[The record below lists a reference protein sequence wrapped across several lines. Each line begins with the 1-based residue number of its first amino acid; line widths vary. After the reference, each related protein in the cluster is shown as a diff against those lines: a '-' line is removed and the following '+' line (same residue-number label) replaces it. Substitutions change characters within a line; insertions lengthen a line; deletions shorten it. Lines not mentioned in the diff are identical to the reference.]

1 MKKSILTLL
10 LIPFLALT
18 LQTSTLFA
26 ADEQCAE
33 NSCPATPEAIGGVS
47 HDSDVELRNL
57 SLPGMSRPVAPNSE
71 MLLPDEAFVFWGL
84 DRVES
89 NPNEGKR
96 ITVEREISET
106 QSVAHEQTI
115 ESIKFR
121 SGKHMID
128 EALVEKLRDII
139 GRLGGLDNLRL
150 HFIGHTDNQRLSAR
164 ARAIYND
171 NYGLGEF
178 RAKRAADFFR
188 EKLGLD
194 EQSVS
199 YEGKGA
205 DEPLVSNDTPAGMAK
220 NRRVEVQ
227 VWHDQTTTHIVE
239 EQKFIPAPPL
249 IRTAI
254 CRQQAMCQRIERIGK
269 EKRVVVE
276 NAVEPIYFDVAKSE
290 IPEEYITQLRE
301 VLDGLQGENAVQL
314 KFIGHSDSNL
324 LGVRGRK
331 IYTDNYGLSRHRA
344 ETAMR
349 YFQRAL
355 DLPDTAVVAAGHGPD
370 EPVADNGTV
379 KGRALNRRV
388 EIEVSYLVPDGEEIV
403 TGEIMAC
410 PLGDLPSGMQ
420 QLIAGQANE
429 PVNPYSMTPWR
440 VSLDGTPLETEHS
453 RHGADVQRCID
464 VALEKAQIQLQYDNL
479 QSEAKLNVSAWP
491 NLAVP
496 TEQITFRGWNNYPHW
511 IKRSELIIYRYGFN
525 DRRENVAVIDLNDQ
539 AEAFWL
545 VPEKP
550 LTGLWYLLRVY
561 DAQGRFDETQPKRL
575 AIADTHPD
583 DAPDP
588 ALREAA
594 LRAGYGK
601 QNRLLQNIPVQGG
614 TITVNGLNVPAGHSV
629 WVMDQQIPLDKKN
642 GFVAQQI
649 IPLGLHTAEVALLDD
664 AGNGE
669 LFWRDLALKKNDW
682 FYVGMADLTLSI
694 NSNSGSPALVT
705 GDDELYDK
713 RNAYG
718 RIAYY
723 AKGRV
728 KDKYTITSSVDSR
741 EEPLNK
747 LFSNF
752 ADKDPRSLLRRLDS
766 EDYYPTFGDDS
777 TLVEDAPTQG
787 KFYVKVAD
795 EKSHALW
802 GNFKLDLGGNELTP
816 INRGLYG
823 AQGHFQSEAFTT
835 FGERRTRIDLFAADP
850 GSVAAREEYRGT
862 GGSLYYLQHRDI
874 TRGSEQLQVQVRDK
888 DSDILLSSTT
898 LVAGQDY
905 DVDELQG
912 IVLLTTPLPS
922 TADDSALVQAGS
934 LSGNLVYL
942 VINYEYVPGF
952 TDPDLL
958 ASGGRAEHWLMD
970 SLQLGITASS
980 QQQSS
985 GDQKLGGVD
994 LTLRKSERSWIKLL
1008 AARTEGPGV
1017 IEQRS
1022 IDGGFDFIGQP
1033 TATVD
1038 DKADAQRI
1046 EAAFDLRDAGFD
1058 TALQGSLYLQQRDAG
1073 YSAPGQQ
1080 VSRDTTAQ
1088 GIKLHTPLGDATNL
1102 ELRYDAKDERAGR
1115 DKAALEADLTH
1126 RLTERWG
1133 LGLGLRADEKQD
1145 DTGTTTEDLG
1155 RRTDLALRIE
1165 YLSLDNWDL
1174 HGFVQGTMNR
1184 EQSRKGNNRAG
1195 IGGGW
1200 QASERL
1206 RLNANVSDGN
1216 LGSGATVGGDYQ
1228 VSDQTSLYLNYG
1240 LDSDTTG
1247 SEYAGT
1253 AFSGSKS
1260 SVVAGGR
1267 SRFSDHAS
1275 VYAEQKYTRG
1285 NQPRGL
1291 TQSYGVDLAPDDRWN
1306 YGLSLEHGKLETE
1319 NSGQVTRNAVGVRLG
1334 YAHEKV
1340 RYAGAIEYRN
1350 DDSTL
1355 EDRDSWLLRNSYK
1368 YQTSIDWRL
1377 LTRLDI
1383 AASKSSKGDNFKG
1396 DFVEAVLGYGYRP
1409 VDNDRWNNLFKY
1421 TYFYDLTSPDQL
1433 SPAGS
1438 SINYQQRS
1446 HVLALDANYDLTK
1459 RWTLG
1464 GKYAFRRSE
1473 LRDRAATTEW
1483 FRSDAQLIV
1492 ARADW
1497 HLVKRWDLLLEA
1509 RMLDLVHAQDMRTG
1523 ALVALYRHFGQHIK
1537 AGVGFNFSDFS
1548 DDMTDLDY
1556 DSRGIFIN
1564 IIGKF

>member
-1 MKKSILTLL
+1 MKALTLTAL
-10 LIPFLALT
+10 LMFT
-18 LQTSTLFA
+18 LQTSFA
-26 ADEQCAE
+26 ADETCSD
-33 NSCPATPEAIGGVS
+33 NSCPAMPEAEGGVS
-47 HDSDVELRNL
+47 HESEVQLRNFA
-57 SLPGMSRPVAPNSE
+57 LPEMSRKVAPNSE

-84 DRVES
+84 DRVDTHA
-89 NPNEGKR
+89 GKGKT

-106 QSVAHEQTI
+106 ASVAHEHSL

-128 EALVEKLRDII
+128 ERLVEKLRDII
-139 GRLGGLDNLRL
+139 ARLGGLDNLRL

-164 ARAIYND
+164 ARAIYSD

-178 RAKRAADFFR
+178 RAQRAADFFR
-188 EKLGLD
+188 EKLGLPT
-194 EQSVS
+194 QAVS

-205 DEPLVSNDTPAGMAK
+205 DEPLASNDTPEGMAK
-220 NRRVEVQ
+220 NRRVEIQ
-227 VWHDQTTTHIVE
+227 VWYDVTTMRTVE
-239 EQKFIPAPPL
+239 EEAFIPAPML
-249 IRTAI
+249 VRTAI
-254 CRQQAMCQRIERIGK
+254 CRKQAMCQRIERSDK
-269 EKRVVVE
+269 ERRVVVE
-276 NAVEPIYFDVAKSE
+276 NAVQPIYFDVAKSV
-290 IPEEYITQLRE
+290 IPEAYIAELRE
-301 VLDGLQGENAVQL
+301 VLDGLQGQNAVQL
-314 KFIGHSDSNL
+314 KFIGHTDSNR
-324 LGVRGRK
+324 LGQRGRK

-344 ETAMR
+344 ETAMG

-355 DLPDTAVVAAGHGPD
+355 GLPNSAVVFEGRGPD
-370 EPVADNGTV
+370 EPVADNGTL

-388 EIEVSYLVPDGEEIV
+388 EIEVSYLVPDGEEV
-403 TGEIMAC
+403 VEGEIMAC
-410 PLGDLPSGMQ
+410 PAGELPMNMER
-420 QLIAGQANE
+420 LAGQASE
-429 PVNPYSMTPWR
+429 PVNPYTMTPWR
-440 VSLDGTPLETEHS
+440 VSLDGTPLKSEHS
-453 RHGADVQRCID
+453 RHGADVQRCVDI
-464 VALEKAQIQLQYDNL
+464 ALEKAQIQLQYDNL
-479 QSEAKLNVSAWP
+479 QSEPKLNVSVWP

-496 TEQITFRGWNNYPHW
+496 NETVTFRGWNNYPYW
-511 IKRSELIIYRYGFN
+511 IKRAELIIYRHGFN
-525 DRRENVAVIDLNDQ
+525 DRREHVAVLELDDQ
-539 AEAFWL
+539 IEANWQ
-545 VPEKP
+545 VPEQVQS
-550 LTGLWYLLRVY
+550 GLWYLLRTY
-561 DAQGRFDETQPKRL
+561 DAEGRFDETRPKPL
-575 AIADTHPD
+575 PTADHYPD
-583 DAPDP
+583 DKPDP

-594 LRAGYGK
+594 LQAGYGK
-601 QNRLLQNIPVQGG
+601 QNRLVKNMPVQGG
-614 TITVNGLNVPAGHSV
+614 TITVNGLNVPPGHTV
-629 WVMDQQIPLDKKN
+629 WVMDQPVPLDEKN
-642 GFVAQQI
+642 AFVAQQI
-649 IPLGLHTAEVALLDD
+649 IPAGLHTAEVAVLDD

-682 FYVGMADLTLSI
+682 FYVGIADLTLGI

-723 AKGRV
+723 AKGKV

-741 EEPLNK
+741 EEPLNE

-752 ADKDPRSLLRRLDS
+752 ASKDPRSLLRRLDS

-787 KFYVKVAD
+787 KFYAKIAD

-823 AQGHFQSEAFTT
+823 AQGRFQGEAFTS
-835 FGERRTRIDLFAADP
+835 FGERRTRVDLFAADP

-862 GGSLYYLQHRDI
+862 GGSLYYLQYRDI

-888 DSDILLSSTT
+888 DSDILLSSTN
-898 LVAGQDY
+898 LIAGQDY
-905 DVDELQG
+905 DLDELQG
-912 IVLLTTPLPS
+912 VVLLTSTLPS

-934 LSGNLVYL
+934 LSGNPVYL

-952 TDPDLL
+952 TDPNLL
-958 ASGGRAEHWLMD
+958 ANGGRAEHWLTD
-970 SLQLGITASS
+970 GIQLGITASS
-980 QQQSS
+980 QQQNS
-985 GDQKLGGVD
+985 GDQKLAGVD
-994 LTLRKSERSWIKLL
+994 LTLRHSERSWLKVL
-1008 AARTEGPGV
+1008 AAKTEGPGV
-1017 IEQRS
+1017 VEQQS
-1022 IDGGFDFIGQP
+1022 IDGGFDFTDLSTTTGLP
-1033 TATVD
+1033 ATAANA
-1038 DKADAQRI
+1038 KADAQRI

-1088 GIKLHTPLGDATNL
+1088 GIKLHAPLGDATQL
-1102 ELRYDAKDERAGR
+1102 ELRYDAKDETGGR
-1115 DKAALEADLTH
+1115 DKEALEADLAH
-1126 RLTERWG
+1126 RLTEHWG
-1133 LGLGLRADEKQD
+1133 LGVGVRADEKRD
-1145 DTGTTTEDLG
+1145 ETGTVTEDLG
-1155 RRTDLALRIE
+1155 GRTDVALRVE

-1184 EQSRKGNNRAG
+1184 DQSRRGNNRVG
-1195 IGGGW
+1195 IGSGW
-1200 QASERL
+1200 QFSERL
-1206 RLNANVSDGN
+1206 KLNADISDGN
-1216 LGSGATVGGDYQ
+1216 LGPGATAGANFQ
-1228 VSDQTSLYLNYG
+1228 MSDQTSLYLNYG
-1240 LDSDTTG
+1240 LDSDNLGT
-1247 SEYAGT
+1247 EY
-1253 AFSGSKS
+1253 SGSKS
-1260 SVVAGGR
+1260 TVVAGGR

-1275 VYAEQKYTRG
+1275 VYAEEKYTRG

-1291 TQSYGVDLAPDDRWN
+1291 TQSYGVDLAPDDRWS
-1306 YGLSLEHGKLETE
+1306 YGLSLEYGKLETA
-1319 NSGQVTRNAVGVRLG
+1319 NSGEVKRNAVGLRLG
-1334 YAHEKV
+1334 YSHEKS
-1340 RYAGAIEYRN
+1340 RYAGAIEFRK
-1350 DDSTL
+1350 DESVL

-1377 LTRLDI
+1377 LARLDI

-1464 GKYAFRRSE
+1464 GKYAFRRAE
-1473 LRDRAATTEW
+1473 LRDRAGSTAW
-1483 FRSDAQLIV
+1483 FRSDAQLLV

-1497 HLVKRWDLLLEA
+1497 HLVKRWDLLLEG
-1509 RMLDLVHAQDMRTG
+1509 RMLDLVHAKDSRSG

-1537 AGVGFNFSDFS
+1537 AGAGFNFSDFS
-1548 DDMTDLDY
+1548 DDLTDLDY
-1556 DSRGIFIN
+1556 DSRGFFIN
-1564 IIGKF
+1564 IVGKF